1 MKSSVNSIISLLFI
15 IALSGCNTPIK
26 KANDIKASDTAAL
39 TQNTN
44 LLNFQA
50 PEVIDSSQYVIY
62 PLIKEKSTE
71 ENYGSSSSG
80 RAATYWNLVFY
91 NPSTK
96 EYHLL
101 DTSKMILSSYNNGG
115 TSSTD
120 DKATGKMGFA
130 DKFIFYSVI
139 KTDFNKDNTLDE
151 DDPKY
156 LYISDKSGYNFKQIS
171 PDNLSVTGWYA
182 VKGTSKV
189 IIHTIKDSNND
200 KKFDQDD
207 EQVPFVYDL
216 AKGGKA
222 EQIFSKDF
230 KENTKKLYEK
240 LWHK

>member
-1 MKSSVNSIISLLFI
+1 V
-15 IALSGCNTPIK
+15 
-26 KANDIKASDTAAL
+26 SDTAAASP
-39 TQNTN
+39 NAG

-50 PEVIDSSQYVIY
+50 PELIDSSKYIIY
-62 PLIKEKSTE
+62 PLIKDRSTE

-101 DTSKMILSSYNNGG
+101 DTSKMILSSYNNGS

-120 DKATGKMGFA
+120 DKAAGKMGFA

-139 KTDFNKDNTLDE
+139 TTDFNKDNTLDE

-156 LYISDKSGYNFKQIS
+156 LYVSDKSGYNFKQIS
-171 PDNLSVTGWYA
+171 PDNLSITGWYA
-182 VKGTSKV
+182 IKGTTKV
-189 IIHTIKDSNND
+189 IIQTIKDSNND

-207 EQVPFVYDL
+207 EQVPFIYDL

-222 EQIFSKDF
+222 EQVFSKDF
-230 KENTKKLYEK
+230 KQSTKRLYEK

>member
-1 MKSSVNSIISLLFI
+1 MKNSANLLISVIFMIVLV
-15 IALSGCNTPIK
+15 GCNTSIK
-26 KANDIKASDTAAL
+26 KTDNNKVPDTTASTR
-39 TQNTN
+39 NTN

-50 PEVIDSSQYVIY
+50 PELIDSSQFIIY

-80 RAATYWNLVFY
+80 RAATYWNLIFY

-96 EYHLL
+96 EFHLL

-115 TSSTD
+115 TSSTY
-120 DKATGKMGFA
+120 DKASGKMGFA

-139 KTDFNKDNTLDE
+139 TTDFNKDNTLDE

-171 PDNLSVTGWYA
+171 PDNLNVTGWYA
-182 VKGTSKV
+182 IKGTSKV
-189 IIHTIKDSNND
+189 VIQTVKDSNND

-222 EQIFSKDF
+222 EQVFSKDF
-230 KENTKKLYEK
+230 KERTQKLYEK
-240 LWHK
+240 LWQK